1 MGRLR
6 ASLLALALGLAAA
19 VALSACGSGD
29 SAKLLPGATA
39 SQITSNLD
47 QVQELVGEG
56 ECIGA
61 QNAAAAV
68 SEQVEELNGVDTKLK
83 QALSEGANR
92 LNEVVS
98 SCEEEAG
105 PSEAE
110 EEAEE
115 QEALEATENEE
126 AEKTEKPAKE
136 KNKPENKP
144 EKEAKEPKEE
154 KEPPVEHE
162 PPAQEEEDEAPPAE
176 PDGGAGAGGVGPG
189 APAGEG

>member
-19 VALSACGSGD
+19 VALSACGSGGN
-29 SAKLLPGATA
+29 AKLLPGATA

-68 SEQVEELNGVDTKLK
+68 SEQVEELNGVDAKLK

-98 SCEEEAG
+98 SCEEETG

-110 EEAEE
+110 EQAEE
-115 QEALEATENEE
+115 QEGLEAAEE
-126 AEKTEKPAKE
+126 EETEKTKKPAKE
-136 KNKPENKP
+136 KNEP

-154 KEPPVEHE
+154 KEPPVKPE
-162 PPAQEEEDEAPPAE
+162 PPVQEEQSEAPPAE
-176 PDGGAGAGGVGPG
+176 PGGGAGAGGVGPG
-189 APAGEG
+189 APVGED

>member
-1 MGRLR
+1 MGRLS
-6 ASLLALALGLAAA
+6 ASLLVLALGLAAA
-19 VALSACGSGD
+19 MALSACGSSGN
-29 SAKLLPGATA
+29 AKLLPGATA

-68 SEQVEELNGVDTKLK
+68 SEQIEELNGVDTKLK

-98 SCEEEAG
+98 SCEEAG

-115 QEALEATENEE
+115 QEALETIENEE

-136 KNKPENKP
+136 KNKPEDKP
-144 EKEAKEPKEE
+144 EKEAQEPKEA
-154 KEPPVEHE
+154 KEPPVEPE
-162 PPAQEEEDEAPPAE
+162 PPAQEEESEAPPAE
-176 PDGGAGAGGVGPG
+176 PGGGAGAGGVGPG

>member
-61 QNAAAAV
+61 ENAAAAV
-68 SEQVEELNGVDTKLK
+68 SEQVEELNGVDAKLK

-98 SCEEEAG
+98 SCEEAG

-110 EEAEE
+110 EEAKE
-115 QEALEATENEE
+115 QEALETVEGEE

-144 EKEAKEPKEE
+144 EKEAQEPKEE
-154 KEPPVEHE
+154 KEPVEPE
-162 PPAQEEEDEAPPAE
+162 PPAQEEENEAPPAE
-176 PDGGAGAGGVGPG
+176 PGGGAGAGGVGPG
-189 APAGEG
+189 APVGEG